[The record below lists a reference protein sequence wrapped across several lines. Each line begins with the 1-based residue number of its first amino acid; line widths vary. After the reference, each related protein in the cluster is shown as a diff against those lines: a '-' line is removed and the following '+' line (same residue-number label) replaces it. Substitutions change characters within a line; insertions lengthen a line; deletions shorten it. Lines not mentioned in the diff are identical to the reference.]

1 MLADLSGGHKART
14 EQARRS
20 DLVEWSALC
29 SLCGVPL
36 FTQRLARNLAPSG
49 LAEAPGDDSGRA
61 GPLVPGDDGRLGLDP
76 SHPATDN
83 STQAWESSSACS
95 STVSVAFSCLSG
107 G

>member
-1 MLADLSGGHKART
+1 MTAMPNSRGDGTKMLADLSGGYKAGT

-49 LAEAPGDDSGRA
+49 LTEAPGDDSGRA
-61 GPLVPGDDGRLGLDP
+61 GPLDAR
-76 SHPATDN
+76 
-83 STQAWESSSACS
+83 
-95 STVSVAFSCLSG
+95 
-107 G
+107 